1 MNIDL
6 ATLGLAGGLI
16 SAAGSFFLLLHWWQD
31 RQAWPAFTWG
41 LADLALGAGIFL
53 LAIHAV
59 LSPYAATIVA
69 PFFFSNATVATWAS
83 ARAFNRGSFA
93 WAPALTILCA
103 ETALLTVVGGTGH
116 DALAAVLGMGVSAIL
131 FAAAGYEFWR
141 GRAERLRGRWPMFG
155 VLLLQSAS
163 VSLAAFGSWTAN
175 PFLGETSLTVL
186 GSIHLVQFIYV
197 LGSALSLVTM
207 LKDRS
212 ENEHRAAALT
222 DSLTGLAN
230 RRAFMDRARKMF
242 EQASRDSAPISLLAF
257 DLDRFKNINDTFG
270 HPAGDRVLQIF
281 ADVVSRALG
290 TSDLVGRLGG
300 EEFAVLLA
308 GRDTDEALA
317 LAHRIRVAFRNDA
330 QFVDGAPIEATVS
343 VGVATLPR
351 HGSSLAAVIASA
363 DRALYRAK
371 CQGRDCVVIASRDLP
386 NSEARKVAR
395 IAVRR

>member
-31 RQAWPAFTWG
+31 RQAWPAFVWG
-41 LADLALGAGIFL
+41 LADLAFGAGIFL
-53 LAIHAV
+53 LAIHV
-59 LSPYAATIVA
+59 ILPPYIATIVA
-69 PFFFSNATVATWAS
+69 PFLITNGDVATWAS

-93 WAPALTILCA
+93 WASALIILGA
-103 ETALLTVVGGTGH
+103 ETALLAVVAGTGH
-116 DALAAVLGMGVSAIL
+116 DTLAIVLGTGVSTIL

-141 GRAERLRGRWPMFG
+141 GRAERLRGRWPMFV

-163 VSLAAFGSWTAN
+163 MSLAALGSWTAT
-175 PFLGETSLTVL
+175 PLL
-186 GSIHLVQFIYV
+186 LVQLIYV

-212 ENEHRAAALT
+212 ENQHRAAALT

-242 EQASRDSAPISLLAF
+242 ERASRDSAPISLLAF

-290 TSDLVGRLGG
+290 PSDLAGRLGG

-330 QFVDGAPIEATVS
+330 QFVDGALIEATVS
-343 VGVATLPR
+343 VGVATSPQ
-351 HGSSLAAVIASA
+351 HGSIPAAVIASA
-363 DRALYRAK
+363 DRALYSAK
-371 CQGRDCVVIASRDLP
+371 NQGRDRVVIA
-386 NSEARKVAR
+386 ARGLSKLDASNVAQ